1 MAFSL
6 PKWLPWKQETSK
18 TDYLKGKNIAGFTKT
33 KIIATLVSK
42 LIGK

>member
-18 TDYLKGKNIAGFTKT
+18 YDYLKRKNIAAFTKT

-42 LIGK
+42 LIRK